1 MSGRTLALFDR
12 LWSEAWRR
20 ADVCLALALIAFSTL
35 VIVEANRLPPPFFD
49 PLGSAAVPRFVAGL
63 LIVLALAV
71 LGRCLLSP
79 VTSTRASDDEGVRPA
94 PWTALGVVLVSVLY
108 VGAMHYG
115 VLDFAA
121 ASTLFVIALG
131 ALLTRG
137 RLGPMLWMVPL
148 AVIVGYGLNH
158 LLTDF
163 FYIDLP
169 QRSIFTVEQ

>member
-1 MSGRTLALFDR
+1 MIER
-12 LWSEAWRR
+12 LWSESWRR

-71 LGRCLLSP
+71 LGRCLLTP
-79 VTSTRASDDEGVRPA
+79 VTSVQALDEDAIRPA
-94 PWTALGVVLVSVLY
+94 PWTALGVVAIAVLY
-108 VGAMHYG
+108 VLAMHG
-115 VLDFAA
+115 GMLDFAA

-131 ALLTRG
+131 TLLARG
-137 RLGPMLWMVPL
+137 RRGAMFWMVLL

-158 LLTDF
+158 LLTEI

-169 QRSIFTVEQ
+169 QRSFFRDDG